1 MNDIFAMGEKLHAS
15 PDLFPWVCLIVV
27 LVFIFKNHNLITDY
41 LRATINAKREV
52 ALYHSQHNELVRNN
66 TAALDNSTAALK
78 MFEKDREIMV
88 NTIRHHEKL
97 SQERIEH
104 LQTVLNQTR
113 DIVLE
118 NQKEIAIISDRQ
130 E

>member
-52 ALYHSQHNELVRNN
+52 ALYHAQHNELVRNN
-66 TAALDNSTAALK
+66 TAALDNNTAALK

>member
-1 MNDIFAMGEKLHAS
+1 MNDIFAMSEKLHTS

-41 LRATINAKREV
+41 LRTTINAKREV
-52 ALYHSQHNELVRNN
+52 TLYHAQHNELVRNN
-66 TAALDNSTAALK
+66 TAALDNNTAALK

-104 LQTVLNQTR
+104 LQTVLDQTR